1 MSCHAWRGHGLL
13 RAFAVP
19 QVPRFTSG
27 YMIIPIEKLDSA
39 TLLNLLEEYAT
50 RDGTDYGEREVSLAD
65 KVASLRRQLQS
76 GEVVIWFEP
85 AEGSVNLV
93 LARDLAGDV

>member
-1 MSCHAWRGHGLL
+1 MI
-13 RAFAVP
+13 VP
-19 QVPRFTSG
+19 HQQ
-27 YMIIPIEKLDSA
+27 LDPA
-39 TLLNLLEEYAT
+39 TLQNLLEEYAT

-85 AEGSVNLV
+85 GDESINLL
-93 LARDLAGDV
+93 LARDLPDDA